1 MTVNQ
6 LVEKLGAYAL
16 SLPDGEKIV
25 RGCYAGDLLSR
36 VMSKAHRGNVWVTIM
51 SNINVPAVATISDL
65 SCVIIAENARPDE
78 EVIAVARARGINILL
93 MNESTYEICVKLS
106 QLL

>member
-1 MTVNQ
+1 MTVNL

-65 SCVIIAENARPDE
+65 SCVIIAENHCPDE

-93 MNESTYEICVKLS
+93 MKESTYEICVKLS

>member
-16 SLPDGEKIV
+16 ALPDGEKIV

-36 VMSKAHRGNVWVTIM
+36 VMSKVHRGNVWVTIM
-51 SNINVPAVATISDL
+51 SNINVPAVATISDI
-65 SCVIIAENARPDE
+65 SCVIIAENACPDE